1 MFFHQIFPF
10 DHVCEHAA
18 VCRGG
23 GAAEMFGVASEVDIH
38 IGTLSKGF
46 GSHGGFVAGSSVL
59 KSFLMN
65 KGRSYVFSTALPLPA
80 VAAAQAA
87 ISVCQQ
93 VGLSCL
99 IMTACSDN
107 PHAQCMYWEWCACWP
122 SETSDAESSLNSAG
136 QATLFLTSLY
146 ALLAVAS
153 TVLHTYQFVILCVW
167 SHGPVCACLCL

>member
-1 MFFHQIFPF
+1 M
-10 DHVCEHAA
+10 
-18 VCRGG
+18 CRGG
-23 GAAEMFGVASEVDIH
+23 GAAELFGVASEVDIH

-93 VGLSCL
+93 VCV
-99 IMTACSDN
+99 ACVGDRM
-107 PHAQCMYWEWCACWP
+107 P
-122 SETSDAESSLNSAG
+122 
-136 QATLFLTSLY
+136 
-146 ALLAVAS
+146 
-153 TVLHTYQFVILCVW
+153 
-167 SHGPVCACLCL
+167 

>member
-1 MFFHQIFPF
+1 MY
-10 DHVCEHAA
+10 
-18 VCRGG
+18 VCRGA

-87 ISVCQQ
+87 ITVCQQ
-93 VGLSCL
+93 VCLSRL
-99 IMTACSDN
+99 VVRL
-107 PHAQCMYWEWCACWP
+107 HA
-122 SETSDAESSLNSAG
+122 N
-136 QATLFLTSLY
+136 Y
-146 ALLAVAS
+146 A
-153 TVLHTYQFVILCVW
+153 ID
-167 SHGPVCACLCL
+167 PVH